1 MELTHFDENGK
12 AIMVDISAK
21 KDTGRT
27 AEAEGTIFF
36 NSDVA
41 DAISKGTS
49 AKGDVIGVATVAGIM
64 SAKRTWELIP
74 MCHNI
79 PLGSCQ
85 VIFDEK
91 PRRIPVQIAATQDAG
106 SANAATDTAITTTI
120 KISSS
125 VKPFCLFICRSSV
138 LVAANL
144 GQFENRQENRRH
156 NDTNQRTHAAD

>member
-74 MCHNI
+74 MY
-79 PLGSCQ
+79 PSEA
-85 VIFDEK
+85 V
-91 PRRIPVQIAATQDAG
+91 R
-106 SANAATDTAITTTI
+106 
-120 KISSS
+120 
-125 VKPFCLFICRSSV
+125 
-138 LVAANL
+138 
-144 GQFENRQENRRH
+144 
-156 NDTNQRTHAAD
+156 